1 MAEEEKK
8 SGQAGGAQLSTKVEA
23 VQSNAPVTQA
33 IESVGTAQPVIPNSQ
48 NEAHQPV
55 QTVMPADAKPAT
67 AQPSAYNLNS
77 SGASKGKISFL
88 EKLIAG
94 SDKNDKGAG
103 NVFTKIFGKGG
114 KISATAGQQALPSA
128 MPQTAPS
135 LSALLGPKPQFS
147 ARAYEEAENDRK
159 KTAKLL
165 FQFSL
170 LAAVAV
176 YGYFYSQLNSNFTW
190 FTDQLG
196 PNAAVKFESTNNEIQ
211 QKQTDLNVF
220 RYRMARLWL
229 DEVNWKI
236 DTFQEQR
243 AIAKS
248 DSVEKGKRSAAEKE
262 FIVLK
267 NDIKKDL
274 SEAKKILSSPLGIDT
289 FSLRPISPEERE
301 ESYENLL
308 KEKLGSQ
315 KSALFREKEPNQSE
329 IMLLE
334 NVLRLIENKPF
345 RNTIV
350 SADLEKISDD
360 ELGSMLVKIR
370 GEGTD
375 ELSSIN
381 RIRSKRLDWGA
392 VLADIYNVTRKA
404 DQYYGQGFFNT
415 VGGFMFSSY
424 KFNSE
429 TGRIAI
435 SGSTKTSD
443 SKTFSFIAKLIE
455 SIERSP
461 KFKDIDFR
469 TFSKSKDE
477 KGDFSSSISLDFSIQ
492 EGTDPRDDVDA
503 SLTKS

>member
-1 MAEEEKK
+1 MSEEEKK
-8 SGQAGGAQLSTKVEA
+8 SGQAVA
-23 VQSNAPVTQA
+23 VQSNASVTQVA
-33 IESVGTAQPVIPNSQ
+33 P
-48 NEAHQPV
+48 
-55 QTVMPADAKPAT
+55 QTVTPQKSEQTGAGAGSAGAAQSAAIATHKPPAIDNGAK
-67 AQPSAYNLNS
+67 QPEAYNLNA
-77 SGASKGKISFL
+77 SGASKGKTSLL

-94 SDKNDKGAG
+94 SDKNDKGGG

-114 KISATAGQQALPSA
+114 KISATTGSNALPSA

-170 LAAVAV
+170 LAVVAV
-176 YGYFYSQLNSNFTW
+176 YGYFYSQLNPNFTW

-236 DTFQEQR
+236 DAFQEQR

-248 DSVEKGKRSAAEKE
+248 DSANKRAAAEKE
-262 FIVLK
+262 FTVLK

-289 FSLRPISPEERE
+289 FSLRPISQEERE

-370 GEGTD
+370 NEGTD

-381 RIRSKRLDWGA
+381 RLRGKRLDWGA

-404 DQYYGQGFFNT
+404 DQFYGQGVFNT

-492 EGTDPRDDVDA
+492 EGTDSRDDVDA

>member
-1 MAEEEKK
+1 MPEEQKK
-8 SGQAGGAQLSTKVEA
+8 PVVATQQNVPSAAPQGSTPALVAPAA
-23 VQSNAPVTQA
+23 VATQSVAKPVT
-33 IESVGTAQPVIPNSQ
+33 EP
-48 NEAHQPV
+48 E
-55 QTVMPADAKPAT
+55 
-67 AQPSAYNLNS
+67 AYNLNA
-77 SGASKGKISFL
+77 SGASKGKTSFL
-88 EKLIAG
+88 EKLIAI
-94 SDKNDKGAG
+94 SDKDSKGGG

-114 KISATAGQQALPSA
+114 KISATAAAGQNLPSV

-170 LAAVAV
+170 LVVVAV

-236 DTFQEQR
+236 DAFQEQR
-243 AIAKS
+243 AIATPLS
-248 DSVEKGKRSAAEKE
+248 GAAGGGKRAAAEKE
-262 FIVLK
+262 FVALK

-274 SEAKKILSSPLGIDT
+274 SEAKKILSAPVGIDT

-350 SADLEKISDD
+350 FADLEKISDD

-370 GEGTD
+370 SEGTD

-381 RIRSKRLDWGA
+381 RLRSKRLDWGA

-429 TGRIAI
+429 TGRISM
-435 SGSTKTSD
+435 SGATKTSD

-455 SIERSP
+455 SVERSP

-469 TFSKSKDE
+469 SFTKSKDE
-477 KGDFSSSISLDFSIQ
+477 KGDFSSSINLDFSIQ
-492 EGTDPRDDVDA
+492 EGSDPRD
-503 SLTKS
+503 S